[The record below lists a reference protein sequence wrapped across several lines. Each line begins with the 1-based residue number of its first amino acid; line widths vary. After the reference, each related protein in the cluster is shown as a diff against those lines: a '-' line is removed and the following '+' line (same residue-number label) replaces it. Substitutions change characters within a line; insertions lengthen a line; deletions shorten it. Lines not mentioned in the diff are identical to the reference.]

1 MPGKTTRSSNLELLR
16 ILCML
21 LIIGDHLTGQSGI
34 ADYTTLPSS
43 FAFCLI
49 GCGSRIACSVFV
61 LIGGWFLCEQPY
73 KTRRPLSL
81 WLSLWLYTVPVTLLC
96 KLAGLDVSWGA
107 LRWAAFPASTR
118 QLWFISDY
126 LLLLLC
132 VPLLNRLLRGL
143 SRPAHRG
150 LLAVLAV
157 PLIVYP
163 TLFGENGAVSDTAWM
178 FLYEY
183 LLIAYLRRWPDNRLA
198 HLLQHRA
205 AALGLG
211 LGLPLLNTILRAV
224 LETRGLT
231 DGKAFQYMAYYRT
244 ALGALPGLLAALA
257 LGILIYLVYRK
268 FYTGVV
274 YSRSFAVTLVGMC
287 VLTCMVTLAISTNVV
302 ISLGMVGALS
312 IVRFRTAVKD
322 PLDLLYLFWSITTG
336 ITAGAGMY
344 ALGLVTAVVMIGMIY
359 LFSHWQAKGR
369 VYIAVIH
376 YAGTEAGDNIVRALG
391 RIKFVVKS
399 KTMRGENT
407 EMAVEVF
414 CNDPNVEFADRVRAV
429 EGVQDVTLIQY
440 NGEYHG

>member
-1 MPGKTTRSSNLELLR
+1 MSTKDFIKKSVLN
-16 ILCML
+16 
-21 LIIGDHLTGQSGI
+21 
-34 ADYTTLPSS
+34 
-43 FAFCLI
+43 AFTQYD
-49 GCGSRIACSVFV
+49 A
-61 LIGGWFLCEQPY
+61 P
-73 KTRRPLSL
+73 
-81 WLSLWLYTVPVTLLC
+81 
-96 KLAGLDVSWGA
+96 KLAVA
-107 LRWAAFPASTR
+107 
-118 QLWFISDY
+118 
-126 LLLLLC
+126 
-132 VPLLNRLLRGL
+132 
-143 SRPAHRG
+143 
-150 LLAVLAV
+150 
-157 PLIVYP
+157 
-163 TLFGENGAVSDTAWM
+163 
-178 FLYEY
+178 
-183 LLIAYLRRWPDNRLA
+183 
-198 HLLQHRA
+198 
-205 AALGLG
+205 
-211 LGLPLLNTILRAV
+211 
-224 LETRGLT
+224 
-231 DGKAFQYMAYYRT
+231 
-244 ALGALPGLLAALA
+244 LLAALA

-359 LFSHWQAKGR
+359 LFSHWQAKG
-369 VYIAVIH
+369 
-376 YAGTEAGDNIVRALG
+376 TEAGDNIVRALG